1 MLRVSKIVE
10 LVSQDK
16 YYLTCRYLLLLSIR
30 SPDFFDDNN
39 VDVGEIPKQS
49 ENENLEIQVADPIPS
64 KKKQKRNPLKSP
76 TEMPLLPE
84 RVESSNVKSSDAFDE
99 EDYKVLY
106 QRYLIP
112 RVREKAEIPGGM
124 TLRRQTKARVID
136 TPTPGYKKLK
146 QKINELLKKNHREE
160 IYHILCGLRN
170 WEMNPLRTEVWREV
184 DQTDGDDVK
193 EYLDMTNDGEDH
205 CIDVD
210 SFTVEVRLVNVKEEQ
225 VSNNVK
231 SSLTVSTDDM
241 KEQQDNLEEHNGLV
255 SEPEPE
261 HEKEKTKK
269 KSDNMSDS
277 EAAADSTKKPT
288 GKKATKDPN
297 APTKVCHQVC
307 TI

>member
-1 MLRVSKIVE
+1 
-10 LVSQDK
+10 
-16 YYLTCRYLLLLSIR
+16 
-30 SPDFFDDNN
+30 
-39 VDVGEIPKQS
+39 
-49 ENENLEIQVADPIPS
+49 
-64 KKKQKRNPLKSP
+64 
-76 TEMPLLPE
+76 
-84 RVESSNVKSSDAFDE
+84 
-99 EDYKVLY
+99 
-106 QRYLIP
+106 
-112 RVREKAEIPGGM
+112 
-124 TLRRQTKARVID
+124 
-136 TPTPGYKKLK
+136 
-146 QKINELLKKNHREE
+146 
-160 IYHILCGLRN
+160 
-170 WEMNPLRTEVWREV
+170 MNPLRTEVWREV